1 MLELG
6 QRRDTAA
13 PVTNDKKGPLG
24 SAPPHGSE
32 VGIVRAFVARGYGIP
47 AGYRI
52 GEVHRHGGLD
62 DTALTV
68 EIVPPGEGKPILI
81 RYDEERLCRNPE
93 SLRGQAARDTDGLTR
108 GDLIVGKAAQA
119 MYEALCSLAAIYDRT
134 DPRQLTWEWVQE
146 LRAAC
151 NPLPGFTL
159 ERGARYEALQ
169 ALRQQPYTRGAV
181 QAAQVAQVRDPDY
194 TPALKPRPPV
204 LVVPAAEGRKL
215 HGHFVACGHL
225 GVFVRSR
232 TRCRPAHRLQGRRPG
247 RRDRRRPPPDC
258 RNGAP
263 TAGTRSTLV
272 LVRLPTS
279 RQHRRRRRSRP
290 VTDRLYGCTS
300 VYQPPTR
307 VGIARYA
314 RARTP
319 SVHAGTPVQIG
330 VADR

>member
-1 MLELG
+1 MERGARGVVLPPLLPALGGEAVSFVYVDPVGELVTDCPLCGQQVVCRRSGDSYRFECRGGHGDDEVAQVLDPRVMLELG
-6 QRRDTAA
+6 QRQNTAA
-13 PVTNDKKGPLG
+13 PVANDKKKSGLG

-81 RYDEERLCRNPE
+81 RYDEERLCRHPE

-134 DPRQLTWEWVQE
+134 DPRQLTSEWVQE

-159 ERGARYEALQ
+159 ERGARHEALQ

-204 LVVPAAEGRKL
+204 LVIPAAEGRKL

-225 GVFVRSR
+225 GVFVR
-232 TRCRPAHRLQGRRPG
+232 HELG
-247 RRDRRRPPPDC
+247 
-258 RNGAP
+258 
-263 TAGTRSTLV
+263 ST
-272 LVRLPTS
+272 
-279 RQHRRRRRSRP
+279 
-290 VTDRLYGCTS
+290 
-300 VYQPPTR
+300 
-307 VGIARYA
+307 
-314 RARTP
+314 
-319 SVHAGTPVQIG
+319 GTPTPRSPVG
-330 VADR
+330 SSR